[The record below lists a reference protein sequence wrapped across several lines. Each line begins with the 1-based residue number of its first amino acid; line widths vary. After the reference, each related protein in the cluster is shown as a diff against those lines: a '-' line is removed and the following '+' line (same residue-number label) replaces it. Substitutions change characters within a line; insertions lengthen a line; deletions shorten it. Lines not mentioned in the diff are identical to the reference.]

1 MKAGSEAR
9 PTKASA
15 NPQRSHLKNIS
26 VPSCNLPQ
34 TSLASG
40 NQPNVTQVES
50 RNERQRQRSLKKKL
64 SVITDAS
71 ETISTSTQDDNI
83 EDDNLRNDD
92 QLTVEVTSED
102 LLLDKVF
109 DDNVRRQ
116 KNNLLIKNC
125 DVAIQ
130 VESEYLTPKLSSKI
144 KADKQLSTLTGLSN
158 FQILLA
164 IENSKKFYQVQL
176 EDIATR
182 SQRKPLYPV
191 HESCQSQNM
200 CSSKTSQSL
209 FFVDTKGDD
218 SICEKITLLPKSEI
232 LYTANKFTKFDT
244 APTTSTTTST
254 TTNTNNTVTSEQAKS
269 NTSDDQNNK
278 QIHKLREIIVD
289 GLNVAFGYSPG
300 RKVFEKNGLQLV
312 LDYFQDRGH
321 EVKIF
326 LPQIHRNRY
335 RGFLEQ
341 WHRKGLVIFTPSRN
355 IGGKKIVPYDD
366 RFILDYAT
374 KCKGIVVS
382 SDQYRD
388 LWHEKPEWRETIE
401 KRLLAPTFAGEYVM
415 FPEDPLGRGGPS
427 LNEFLKH

>member
-1 MKAGSEAR
+1 MEFPPRENKNKTCCCVYGCNSRSSKNNTIRFYNFPPANSRSVIIKNKFGEDEVIDRRLAWITALKIGNKVTQSKR
-9 PTKASA
+9 VCSLHFTVNDFIPTSSA

-34 TSLASG
+34 TSLASV

-144 KADKQLSTLTGLSN
+144 KTDKQLSTLTGLSN

-164 IENSKKFYQVQL
+164 IEKLIIKAVTIKTVIGLLY
-176 EDIATR
+176 ATFNQMSR
-182 SQRKPLYPV
+182 IK
-191 HESCQSQNM
+191 N
-200 CSSKTSQSL
+200 T
-209 FFVDTKGDD
+209 F
-218 SICEKITLLPKSEI
+218 
-232 LYTANKFTKFDT
+232 
-244 APTTSTTTST
+244 
-254 TTNTNNTVTSEQAKS
+254 TTN
-269 NTSDDQNNK
+269 
-278 QIHKLREIIVD
+278 
-289 GLNVAFGYSPG
+289 
-300 RKVFEKNGLQLV
+300 
-312 LDYFQDRGH
+312 
-321 EVKIF
+321 KIF
-326 LPQIHRNRY
+326 M
-335 RGFLEQ
+335 
-341 WHRKGLVIFTPSRN
+341 T
-355 IGGKKIVPYDD
+355 
-366 RFILDYAT
+366 
-374 KCKGIVVS
+374 
-382 SDQYRD
+382 
-388 LWHEKPEWRETIE
+388 
-401 KRLLAPTFAGEYVM
+401 RLSISKLTNF
-415 FPEDPLGRGGPS
+415 F
-427 LNEFLKH
+427 N